1 MYMATRKNLE
11 VLGDTY
17 ELFMIFQH
25 GQKSRGGI

>member
-1 MYMATRKNLE
+1 MATYKNLE

-17 ELFMIFQH
+17 GLFMIFQH